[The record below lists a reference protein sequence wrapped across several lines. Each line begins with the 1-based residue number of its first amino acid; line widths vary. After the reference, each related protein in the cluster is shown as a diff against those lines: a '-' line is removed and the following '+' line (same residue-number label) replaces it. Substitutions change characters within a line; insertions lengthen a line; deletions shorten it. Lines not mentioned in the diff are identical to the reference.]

1 MEQLEFVLA
10 FFIGTSYY
18 WWWWNTIMR
27 FKGCFWGSSS
37 GNAVLDAVTNFI
49 IPDKLGSTTTW
60 SRLHVPEQ
68 ASNIFRQSF
77 SHWFLSRYY
86 LHQPTQAS
94 SLSPSPCLSP
104 PFLSVSSSLS
114 SAALWL
120 CSSAPVNPHACCL
133 SVPPLSHSSGSSRWV
148 AFLAD
153 SRMWNN
159 NLLKLYIQ
167 RSIACC
173 LPWYYAHFIH
183 L

>member
-1 MEQLEFVLA
+1 MLCWTLWPISSFLTSSDQQPLDPDSMYQSKLPTFSGSHFHIDSSHVIIYISQL
-10 FFIGTSYY
+10 
-18 WWWWNTIMR
+18 
-27 FKGCFWGSSS
+27 
-37 GNAVLDAVTNFI
+37 
-49 IPDKLGSTTTW
+49 KLH
-60 SRLHVPEQ
+60 L
-68 ASNIFRQSF
+68 
-77 SHWFLSRYY
+77 
-86 LHQPTQAS
+86 
-94 SLSPSPCLSP
+94 SLSLCLSP
-104 PFLSVSSSLS
+104 PFLSVSSLS

-120 CSSAPVNPHACCL
+120 CSSAPVDPHACCL
-133 SVPPLSHSSGSSRWV
+133 PVPPLSHSSGSSRWV